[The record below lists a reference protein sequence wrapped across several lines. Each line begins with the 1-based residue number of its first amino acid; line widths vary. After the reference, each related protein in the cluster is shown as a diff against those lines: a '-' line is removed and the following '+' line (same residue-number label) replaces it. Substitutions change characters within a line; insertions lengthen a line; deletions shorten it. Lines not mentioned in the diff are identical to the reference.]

1 MAGAG
6 AGAGMYL
13 HNISTQCPKKD
24 NSGQCEEWGLRNLRM
39 SLTPTPAMANQ
50 HMGNLSTS
58 FNSSYIFQY
67 RDWRGGGGDGSMARI
82 IPADRADVW

>member
-1 MAGAG
+1 MAG

-24 NSGQCEEWGLRNLRM
+24 NSGKSEEWGPRNLRM
-39 SLTPTPAMANQ
+39 SPTLTPAMANQ
-50 HMGNLSTS
+50 HMGDLSTLV
-58 FNSSYIFQY
+58 NSSYIFQC
-67 RDWRGGGGDGSMARI
+67 RGWRGGGGDGSMARI